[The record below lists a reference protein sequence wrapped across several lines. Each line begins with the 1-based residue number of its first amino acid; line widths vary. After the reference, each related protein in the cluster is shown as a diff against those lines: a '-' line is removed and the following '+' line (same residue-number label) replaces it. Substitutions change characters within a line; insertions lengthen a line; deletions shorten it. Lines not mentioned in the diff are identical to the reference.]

1 MQMPFGLHK
10 GKLLEDIPLDYLKW
24 ISQNLA
30 LSPSLGPFVRREL
43 ERRGMIEGG
52 SLRNEATRTMAFAII
67 QSGFR
72 SLAKKLHPDV
82 GGSDK
87 EMRLLQTARLELEKI
102 MELLK
107 LRTGQ

>member
-1 MQMPFGLHK
+1 
-10 GKLLEDIPLDYLKW
+10 
-24 ISQNLA
+24 
-30 LSPSLGPFVRREL
+30 
-43 ERRGMIEGG
+43 
-52 SLRNEATRTMAFAII
+52 MAFAII